1 MEDLGAAVERIM
13 ADPAFSRM
21 VKELGGGDGGDLMEK
36 LPKVMETLG
45 PMLGGGNGGEAVPS
59 SPGSS
64 GTRAAPAESS
74 GTAEPGAEPG
84 AESGAESGAGPAM
97 PADGILS
104 KAGSRPYNRSDAEKL
119 FLALKPYLGER
130 RRELA
135 DRCVSLMQMGELMKA
150 AGLLSRHGAGGG
162 RESHET

>member
-45 PMLGGGNGGEAVPS
+45 PMLGGGNGGEAAPS

-64 GTRAAPAESS
+64 GTRTAPS
-74 GTAEPGAEPG
+74 EP
-84 AESGAESGAGPAM
+84 AESGAEPEPAM
-97 PADGILS
+97 PAEGIMS
-104 KAGSRPYNRSDAEKL
+104 KAGGRPYNRSDAEKL

>member
-1 MEDLGAAVERIM
+1 M

-21 VKELGGGDGGDLMEK
+21 VKELGGGDGGELMEK

-74 GTAEPGAEPG
+74 EPAD
-84 AESGAESGAGPAM
+84 SGAESGAGPAM

-150 AGLLSRHGAGGG
+150 AGLLSRHGAGGR
-162 RESHET
+162 RESDET

>member
-13 ADPAFSRM
+13 ADPALSRM

-36 LPKVMETLG
+36 LPKVMKTLG
-45 PMLGGGNGGEAVPS
+45 PMLGGSGGNGGEAAPS
-59 SPGSS
+59 SPDGS
-64 GTRAAPAESS
+64 GARTAPAESS
-74 GTAEPGAEPG
+74 APAEPG
-84 AESGAESGAGPAM
+84 PAVPM
-97 PADGILS
+97 EGVQS
-104 KAGSRPYNRSDAEKL
+104 KTGGRPYNRSDAEKL

-150 AGLLSRHGAGGG
+150 AGLLSRHGAGGR
-162 RESHET
+162 RESDET

>member
-13 ADPAFSRM
+13 TDPAFSRM

-74 GTAEPGAEPG
+74 EP
-84 AESGAESGAGPAM
+84 AESGAGPAM